1 VNQQTNKYANT
12 FVLAGIILFNIGKQT
27 NCTKTITDCHGTGYL
42 VGIFSTV
49 NCHMRTCLFL
59 SVNNNLDVRLL
70 SRNETTR
77 NNDLSNDIIV
87 AEIFNVTG
95 KAPYR

>member
-1 VNQQTNKYANT
+1 
-12 FVLAGIILFNIGKQT
+12 
-27 NCTKTITDCHGTGYL
+27 
-42 VGIFSTV
+42 
-49 NCHMRTCLFL
+49 
-59 SVNNNLDVRLL
+59 L
-70 SRNETTR
+70 SRNETTC